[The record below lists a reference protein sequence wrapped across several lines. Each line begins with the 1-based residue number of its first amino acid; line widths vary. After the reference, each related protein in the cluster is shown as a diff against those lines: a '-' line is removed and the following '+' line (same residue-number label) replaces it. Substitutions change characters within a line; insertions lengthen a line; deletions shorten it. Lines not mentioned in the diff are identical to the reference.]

1 MSAARFALLK
11 LEQAPPHVKNW
22 RPQILIFVKCINQD
36 PVAGSSRKESESQ
49 LDSNPKKA
57 QTLAPPGPP
66 SQAQSLVAEL
76 NEADSNGENQFS
88 DFHIDIEHP
97 NVFAFAAQL
106 KSGRGLI
113 VSANVISGDFIQNAK
128 LAKACKYVY

>member
-49 LDSNPKKA
+49 LDGNPKKA
-57 QTLAPPGPP
+57 QTLAPPGP
-66 SQAQSLVAEL
+66 LVAEL
-76 NEADSNGENQFS
+76 NEADDSNGENQFR

-113 VSANVISGDFIQNAK
+113 VTANVIAGDFIQNAK